1 MKTASTTSRPGRPPD
16 PGIEPRVLDATLQIY
31 AEVGW
36 AGFTMDAVARRAR
49 VGKAALYRRWESKE
63 KLIVEALAS
72 ITMPV
77 MAETTGSLREDLLAM
92 CVRTLKAQQSRDGLV
107 GLRAQIEA
115 KFYPELFGQA
125 MEDLGKQWRTLSRR
139 LVLLAIDRGEI
150 PQGTSAG
157 PGAGRGERHHRQPRS
172 LHADRQDARPPGG
185 RPPATPSGSSI
196 SCSPPSAIVPPR
208 PPLTPTG
215 PGLSFCVAD
224 AFRLNFTVRSRTPIP

>member
-16 PGIEPRVLDATLQIY
+16 PGIEPRALDATLQIY

-150 PQGTSAG
+150 PQGTSPTLALDAVNG
-157 PGAGRGERHHRQPRS
+157 IIVNHVLSTPIDRMPALLEDAPHYAERVVDFV
-172 LHADRQDARPPGG
+172 L
-185 RPPATPSGSSI
+185 SSI
-196 SCSPPSAIVPPR
+196 GYR
-208 PPLTPTG
+208 PAGATLDTDG
-215 PGLSFCVAD
+215 A
-224 AFRLNFTVRSRTPIP
+224 RS